1 LLSIGFDAA
10 RCSGLADQ
18 VRPRSL
24 TTIREN
30 SVNMDG
36 FQYSRDELHCEDVPA
51 ASLAARFGTPLY
63 VYSRSALTQRLEDLR
78 QAFRA
83 ARPLICY
90 SVKANSNSS
99 ILRLLAQANAGFD
112 IVSGGELFRVL
123 KAGGAPSKIV
133 FAGVGKTP
141 DEIAAALR
149 AGIHMFNV
157 ESEAELS
164 AIDAAAARI
173 GRIANVALRLN
184 PNVDARTHTKTST
197 GRKEDKFG
205 IDLPMARD
213 LFANRAHY
221 SHLEIAGVH
230 LHLGSPL
237 YSVAPIRR
245 ALLKVRRFIREVR
258 ELGARPRTL
267 NVGGGYCISYDGRK
281 VIQPADYAAVILPFA
296 REMGL
301 QLLLEPGRY
310 IVGNSA
316 VLLSRVTYVKEGWAG
331 RKFVIIDAAMNDLI
345 RPALYGSYHHI
356 WPVRGPVT
364 PLLGARGRAAAE
376 TNLETMDIVGP
387 ICETSDCFARDRRLP
402 PMKSG
407 DLLAIF
413 GAGAYGMA
421 MSSTYNS
428 RPRAA
433 EVLVN
438 GGKTQQIRKRES
450 YRDLIRGE

>member
-1 LLSIGFDAA
+1 MLSIWFNAA
-10 RCSGLADQ
+10 RRPGFAEG
-18 VRPRSL
+18 VRPRAL
-24 TTIREN
+24 KTIREN

-36 FQYSRDELHCEDVPA
+36 FRYSHGELYCENVPA
-51 ASLAARFGTPLY
+51 ALLAARHGTPLY
-63 VYSRSALTQRLEDLR
+63 VYSRSALTQRLKDLR

-90 SVKANSNSS
+90 SVKANGNLS
-99 ILRLLAQANAGFD
+99 ILRLLARADTGFD

-123 KAGGAPSKIV
+123 KASGAPSRIV

-164 AIDAAAARI
+164 AIEAVAARS
-173 GRIANVALRLN
+173 GRTAKVALRLN
-184 PNVDARTHTKTST
+184 PNVDARSHAKTST
-197 GRKEDKFG
+197 GRKENKFG
-205 IDLPMARD
+205 IDLPTARE
-213 LFANRAHY
+213 LFANRAQY

-230 LHLGSPL
+230 VHLGSPL

-245 ALLKVRRFIREVR
+245 ALVKVRRFIREVR
-258 ELGARPRTL
+258 GLGARPRML
-267 NVGGGYCISYDGRK
+267 NVGGGFCISYDGGK
-281 VIQPADYAAVILPFA
+281 VIQPADYAAVIQPIA
-296 REMGL
+296 RELGMRL
-301 QLLLEPGRY
+301 IIEPGRF

-316 VLLSRVTYVKEGWAG
+316 ILLSRVIYVKEGWAG

-345 RPALYGSYHHI
+345 RPALYGAYHHI
-356 WPVRGPVT
+356 WPVRGPAA
-364 PLLGARGRAAAE
+364 PLLGAPGRGAAE
-376 TNLETMDIVGP
+376 TGLETMDIVGP
-387 ICETSDCFARDRRLP
+387 ICETSDCLARDRRLP
-402 PMKSG
+402 PVKSG

-421 MSSTYNS
+421 MSSTYNA

-438 GGKTQQIRKRES
+438 RGRTQRIRKRES

>member
-1 LLSIGFDAA
+1 MWFDAA
-10 RCSGLADQ
+10 RRSGLAEGAM
-18 VRPRSL
+18 PRSL
-24 TTIREN
+24 KTIREN

-36 FQYSRDELHCEDVPA
+36 FRYSHGELHCEDVPA
-51 ASLAARFGTPLY
+51 ALLAARYGTPLY
-63 VYSRSALTQRLEDLR
+63 VYSRSALAQRLKDLR
-78 QAFRA
+78 QAFRS

-99 ILRLLAQANAGFD
+99 ILRLLARANAGFD

-149 AGIHMFNV
+149 AGIYMFNV

-164 AIDAAAARI
+164 AIDAVAART
-173 GRIANVALRLN
+173 GCRAKVALRLN

-205 IDLPMARD
+205 IDLLMARG
-213 LFANRAHY
+213 LFADRARY

-230 LHLGSPL
+230 VHLGSPL
-237 YSVAPIRR
+237 YSVAPVRR
-245 ALLKVRRFIREVR
+245 ALVKVRRFIREVR

-267 NVGGGYCISYDGRK
+267 NMGGGFCISYDGRK
-281 VIQPADYAAVILPFA
+281 VIRPADYAAVILPVA
-296 REMGL
+296 RELGM
-301 QLLLEPGRY
+301 QLIIEPGRF

-316 VLLSRVTYVKEGWAG
+316 VLLSRVIYVKEGWAG

-345 RPALYGSYHHI
+345 RPALYGAYHHI
-356 WPVRGPVT
+356 WPVRGPVA
-364 PLLGARGRAAAE
+364 PLLGAPGRGAAE
-376 TNLETMDIVGP
+376 TGLETMDIVGP
-387 ICETSDCFARDRRLP
+387 ICETSDCLGRDRRLP
-402 PMKSG
+402 PVKSG
-407 DLLAIF
+407 DLVAIF

-438 GGKTQQIRKRES
+438 SGKTQRIRKRES
-450 YRDLIRGE
+450 YRDLVRGE

>member
-1 LLSIGFDAA
+1 MLK
-10 RCSGLADQ
+10 
-18 VRPRSL
+18 
-24 TTIREN
+24 TIREN

-36 FQYSRDELHCEDVPA
+36 FRYSHGELYCEDMPA
-51 ASLAARFGTPLY
+51 TSLAARYGTPLY
-63 VYSRSALTQRLEDLR
+63 VYSRPALTQRLKDLR
-78 QAFRA
+78 QAFRP

-99 ILRLLAQANAGFD
+99 ILHLLAQANAGFD

-164 AIDAAAARI
+164 TVDAVAARL
-173 GRIANVALRLN
+173 GRKAKVALRLN
-184 PNVDARTHTKTST
+184 PNVDARTHSKTST

-205 IDLPMARD
+205 IDLPMAHD
-213 LFANRAHY
+213 LFADRAHY

-230 LHLGSPL
+230 VHLGSPL

-245 ALLKVRRFIREVR
+245 ALLKVRRFIRKVR
-258 ELGARPRTL
+258 ELGARPRAL
-267 NVGGGYCISYDGRK
+267 NIGGGFCISYDGRK
-281 VIQPADYAAVILPFA
+281 VIQPADYAAAILPISK
-296 REMGL
+296 ELGL
-301 QLLLEPGRY
+301 QLIIEPGRF

-316 VLLSRVTYVKEGWAG
+316 ILLSRVIYVKEGWAG

-345 RPALYGSYHHI
+345 RPALYGAYHHI
-356 WPVRGPVT
+356 WPVCGPVA
-364 PLLGARGRAAAE
+364 PLLGAPDRGVAE
-376 TNLETMDIVGP
+376 TGIETMDIVGP
-387 ICETSDCFARDRRLP
+387 ICETSDCFARRRRLP
-402 PMKSG
+402 PVKSG

-438 GGKTQQIRKRES
+438 GGKMQRIRKRES

>member
-1 LLSIGFDAA
+1 
-10 RCSGLADQ
+10 
-18 VRPRSL
+18 
-24 TTIREN
+24 
-30 SVNMDG
+30 MDG
-36 FQYSRDELHCEDVPA
+36 FRYSQGELFCEDMPA
-51 ASLAARFGTPLY
+51 ASLAARHGTPLY
-63 VYSRSALTQRLEDLR
+63 VYSRLALNRRLENLR
-78 QAFRA
+78 QAFRS

-90 SVKANSNSS
+90 SVKANSNAS
-99 ILRLLAQANAGFD
+99 LLHLLAQAKAGFD

-123 KAGGAPSKIV
+123 KAGGLPSKTV

-149 AGIHMFNV
+149 TGIHMFNV

-164 AIDAAAARI
+164 TIDAVAARL
-173 GRIANVALRLN
+173 GRKANVALRLN

-205 IDLPMARD
+205 IDLPMAHD
-213 LFANRAHY
+213 LFADRARY

-230 LHLGSPL
+230 VHLGSPL

-267 NVGGGYCISYDGRK
+267 NVGGGFCISYDGHK
-281 VIQPADYAAVILPFA
+281 VIQPADYAAAILPVA
-296 REMGL
+296 KELGL
-301 QLLLEPGRY
+301 ELIIEPGRF

-316 VLLSRVTYVKEGWAG
+316 VLLSRVIYTKEGWAG

-345 RPALYGSYHHI
+345 RPALYGAYHHI
-356 WPVRGPVT
+356 WPVRGPAA
-364 PLLGARGRAAAE
+364 PLLAAPGRGIAE
-376 TNLETMDIVGP
+376 TGLKTMDIVGP
-387 ICETSDCFARDRRLP
+387 ICETSDCFGQNRRLP
-402 PMKSG
+402 PVKSG

-433 EVLVN
+433 EVLVH
-438 GGKTQQIRKRES
+438 GGKAERIRKRES